1 MSLPIARGSMPRS
14 LRVQQGCIDQV
25 KLSLSRNGFP
35 SQRSLAE
42 DVGFALATVSNFVT
56 GKPVDYTTFEELC
69 RKLGLNWREISTV
82 DIDVVAQSIAKHP
95 ELSESITFGDSLA
108 IDDDLDMLPRYP
120 NGAVPLG
127 SPFYLERTFET
138 QIDQELQKP
147 GALVRIKAPREM
159 GKTSLL
165 LRVLDSAKSL
175 GYKTVILNLSQVDE
189 AILSDLNQFLRCL
202 CTNVARQLQLKP
214 MLDEYWDEDLGSKIS
229 CTAYFQDYI
238 LEKIATPL
246 ILAFDE
252 MNHIFEHPQIAK
264 DFLPLLRSWYEEA
277 KTLLIWQKLRLIVVH
292 STEIYVPL
300 KINQSPFNVGLPI
313 QLNPFDLVEV
323 QQLAQSYGINWNNE
337 VEVGQLMDLVGGHPA
352 LVNIAFY
359 HLSRGD
365 ITLEQLLKT
374 APTATG
380 IYRHHLQRH
389 IVTFAEQPELARIFR
404 SLISTSEP
412 VRVDPI
418 PSYKLCSMGLIKQLG
433 HQAVPSCELYRQ
445 SFLKE

>member
-1 MSLPIARGSMPRS
+1 MPRS
-14 LRVQQGCIDQV
+14 LRVQQACINQV

-69 RKLGLNWREISTV
+69 RKLGLNWRDISTV
-82 DIDVVAQSIAKHP
+82 DIEVSAQNMAKHS
-95 ELSESITFGDSLA
+95 ELSESVAFDDSFA
-108 IDDDLDMLPRYP
+108 IDDDLDTLPRYP

-127 SPFYLERTFET
+127 SPFYLERTPLAA
-138 QIDQELQKP
+138 QIDRELRKP

-165 LRVLDSAKSL
+165 LRVLDTAKSL
-175 GYKTVILNLSQVDE
+175 GYKTVILNLAQVDE

-238 LEKIATPL
+238 LEKISTPL

-300 KINQSPFNVGLPI
+300 QINQSPFNVGLPI
-313 QLNPFDLVEV
+313 QLNSFSRSEV
-323 QQLAQSYGINWNNE
+323 QQLARCYEIDWDDE
-337 VEVGQLMDLVGGHPA
+337 VEMRQLMDLVGGHPA

-365 ITLEQLLKT
+365 ITLDKLLKT

-380 IYRHHLQRH
+380 VYQHHLQH
-389 IVTFAEQPELARIFR
+389 HWVNLEAQPELLLALHSVVSANEPI
-404 SLISTSEP
+404 SLELI
-412 VRVDPI
+412 I
-418 PSYKLCSMGLIKQLG
+418 AYKLSSMGLVKQSSNK
-433 HQAVPSCELYRQ
+433 VIPNCELYRQ
-445 SFLKE
+445 FFRAE

>member
-1 MSLPIARGSMPRS
+1 MPRS

-82 DIDVVAQSIAKHP
+82 DIDVVVQSIPKHP
-95 ELSESITFGDSLA
+95 ELSELIAFGDSLA
-108 IDDDLDMLPRYP
+108 IDDDLDTLPRYP

-127 SPFYLERTFET
+127 SPFYLERTFQT
-138 QIDQELQKP
+138 QIDQELHKP

-165 LRVLDSAKSL
+165 LRVLDTAKGL
-175 GYKTVILNLSQVDE
+175 GYKTVSLNLAQVDE
-189 AILSDLNQFLRCL
+189 AILNDLNQFLRCI

-214 MLDEYWDEDLGSKIS
+214 MLNEYWDEDLGSKIS

-238 LEKIATPL
+238 LEKISTPL

-292 STEIYVPL
+292 STEIYIPL
-300 KINQSPFNVGLPI
+300 QLNQSPFNVGLPI
-313 QLNPFDLVEV
+313 QLNPFDLVEM
-323 QQLAQSYGINWNNE
+323 QQLAQCYGVDWDNGTEIR
-337 VEVGQLMDLVGGHPA
+337 QLMDLVGGHPA

-365 ITLEQLLKT
+365 ITLGEMLET
-374 APTATG
+374 ASTPTG
-380 IYRHHLQRH
+380 IYHHHLQRH
-389 IVTFAEQPELARIFR
+389 WVTLQENPELASIVQ
-404 SLISTSEP
+404 STISASDFTQ
-412 VRVDPI
+412 VNPI
-418 PSYKLCSMGLIKQLG
+418 LSYKLSSMGLIKPDSENQTLSCQLYQQFFSNYPTLG
-433 HQAVPSCELYRQ
+433 GTINV
-445 SFLKE
+445 

>member
-1 MSLPIARGSMPRS
+1 MPRS

-95 ELSESITFGDSLA
+95 ELSEAITFGDSLA
-108 IDDDLDMLPRYP
+108 IDDDLDTLPRYP

-127 SPFYLERTFET
+127 SPFYLERTFQT
-138 QIDQELQKP
+138 QIDQELRKP

-165 LRVLDSAKSL
+165 LRVLDSTKSL
-175 GYKTVILNLSQVDE
+175 GYKTVILNLAQVDE

-238 LEKIATPL
+238 LEKISTPL

-277 KTLLIWQKLRLIVVH
+277 KTLPIWQKLRLIVVH
-292 STEIYVPL
+292 STEIYIPL
-300 KINQSPFNVGLPI
+300 QLNQSPFNVGLPI
-313 QLNPFDLVEV
+313 QLNPFDLVEM
-323 QQLAQSYGINWNNE
+323 QQLAQCYGVDWDNGTEIR
-337 VEVGQLMDLVGGHPA
+337 QLMDLVGGHPA

-365 ITLEQLLKT
+365 ITLGEILET
-374 APTATG
+374 ASTPTG
-380 IYRHHLQRH
+380 IYHHHLQH
-389 IVTFAEQPELARIFR
+389 HWVTLQENPELASIVQ
-404 SLISTSEP
+404 STISASDFTQ
-412 VRVDPI
+412 VNPI
-418 PSYKLCSMGLIKQLG
+418 LSYKLSSMGLIKPDSENQTLSCQLYQQFFSNYPTLG
-433 HQAVPSCELYRQ
+433 GTINV
-445 SFLKE
+445 

>member
-1 MSLPIARGSMPRS
+1 MPRS

-82 DIDVVAQSIAKHP
+82 DIDVVAQSIAKYP
-95 ELSESITFGDSLA
+95 ESITFGDSLA
-108 IDDDLDMLPRYP
+108 IDDDLDTLPRYP

-127 SPFYLERTFET
+127 SPFYLERTFQT
-138 QIDQELQKP
+138 QIDQELRKP

-165 LRVLDSAKSL
+165 LRVLDSAKSV

-238 LEKIATPL
+238 LEKISTPL

-292 STEIYVPL
+292 STEIYIPL
-300 KINQSPFNVGLPI
+300 QLNQSPFNVGLPI
-313 QLNPFDLVEV
+313 QLNPFDLVEM
-323 QQLAQSYGINWNNE
+323 QQLAQCYGVDWDNGMEIR
-337 VEVGQLMDLVGGHPA
+337 QLMDLVGGHPA

-365 ITLEQLLKT
+365 ITLGEILET
-374 APTATG
+374 ASTPTG
-380 IYRHHLQRH
+380 IYHHHLQRH
-389 IVTFAEQPELARIFR
+389 WVTLQENPELASIVQ
-404 SLISTSEP
+404 STISASDFTQ
-412 VRVDPI
+412 VNPI
-418 PSYKLCSMGLIKQLG
+418 LSYKLSSMGLIKTDSE
-433 HQAVPSCELYRQ
+433 HQALSCQLYQ
-445 SFLKE
+445 QFFSNYPTLGGTINV